1 MWPAIS
7 RSHCSDFPK
16 VMDSNLT
23 WWANL
28 TPSALGNVSD
38 LKTKRGKHDLI
49 LSREMEV
56 PVRHLG
62 DAVVL
67 LFKETHSTSRLFF
80 FNHCPSLSSCPTK
93 LHRCHRF
100 GPWDNKHKTVWR
112 KMGKWRGLMALGFLC
127 QGRDGIQWIH
137 CCKKQSEFC
146 WFNPLVAKYCAT
158 QSPIYS
164 SLTNSWWISQGMT
177 LFP

>member
-80 FNHCPSLSSCPTK
+80 LTSALRFLPAQPSCIDATALDHETTSTRLCEERWENGEGWWPWVFCAKAEMASSGFTAV
-93 LHRCHRF
+93 RNRVNF
-100 GPWDNKHKTVWR
+100 A
-112 KMGKWRGLMALGFLC
+112 GL
-127 QGRDGIQWIH
+127 IH
-137 CCKKQSEFC
+137 
-146 WFNPLVAKYCAT
+146 
-158 QSPIYS
+158 
-164 SLTNSWWISQGMT
+164 
-177 LFP
+177 